1 MRATSYSKSSGMNQ
15 SGGRWFSMKKNLQGD
30 STKRVK
36 EAPVVASVDESK
48 PFTMAAL
55 LRKKK

>member
-1 MRATSYSKSSGMNQ
+1 MNQ